1 MKNFILKKRYY
12 ITATLFMS
20 LVVGIL
26 SMYIILKNA
35 YDSYW
40 LVIYRVQT
48 ADFNIIS
55 SAATGTV
62 SSVIEKND
70 IEKAIEIVESNYCL
84 FRVSISRCID
94 DNCNQKEVIADNA
107 NSSATRCRSLDTS
120 SLPEIEVPIFKK
132 INSLSTISYAH
143 TYSKKHEVSEFLSK
157 PIGFLNL
164 YRGNPIPFKKDI
176 YNFFES
182 WFFGEANASR
192 HSIYK
197 NGTFLSLFI
206 SISVFLILFSLRLIY
221 ISEIKRNLLSRKFVD
236 FIERTS
242 A

>member
-12 ITATLFMS
+12 ITATLLMS
-20 LVVGIL
+20 LVIGLL
-26 SMYIILKNA
+26 SMYVILKNA

-48 ADFNIIS
+48 ADFNIIA
-55 SAATGTV
+55 SAATGTI
-62 SSVIEKND
+62 SSVIEEND
-70 IEKAIEIVESNYCL
+70 IEKAIEIVDSNFCL
-84 FRVSISRCID
+84 FRISISRCVD
-94 DNCNQKEVIADNA
+94 NNCNEKEVLADNA
-107 NSSATRCRSLDTS
+107 KSTAMRCRSLDTL

-132 INSLSTISYAH
+132 SNSLRTISYAH
-143 TYSKKHEVSEFLSK
+143 TYSTKHEVSEFLSK

-164 YRGNPIPFKKDI
+164 YRGHPIPFKKDI
-176 YNFFES
+176 YNFFQR
-182 WFFGEANASR
+182 WFVGEANASR

-197 NGTFLSLFI
+197 NGAFLSLFI
-206 SISVFLILFSLRLIY
+206 SIVTFLILFSLRLIY
-221 ISEIKRNLLSRKFVD
+221 ISEIKRNLLSRKLVN